1 MASPVSDTP
10 LCRRNSKL
18 ETFLK
23 RTAQRDVYE
32 RVRYY
37 EACVVVSQ
45 ELDKV
50 FMHAVLTDDSIY
62 LTEFHPRTL
71 HRALHFSVI
80 VHIELIN
87 DLPDF
92 LSGKDQEQSL
102 HIRVVHTH
110 AKDVGKH
117 GSRNNGSAL
126 TKPQFVATPCQQD
139 NYEHSC
145 SLEGISR
152 VQQDADGR
160 RSPSWN
166 RDGRDGCKCKRKSKS
181 SVLARMKKGVAGEKE
196 KKIEEEEKKEAELH
210 LYAVML
216 TSQIYVHLQRSWNSY
231 IMRST
236 LMLRTCTVSSSPSS
250 KKHQHKISWE
260 RTCHLF
266 SQLSGELLQ
275 DELSLESLYLLLQEL
290 CTAAHH
296 NPAVKT
302 LFWRSPELYPFLVK
316 TLAKSLQ
323 LSQDRL
329 HTADRLLLSMLVVQ
343 TMSLMFGETEK
354 GPARFKILPSMQ
366 GSVTAAL
373 LLALVCDPELKTHN
387 CNSPSH
393 TELHVLQAEYLDAAS
408 VLLFEVVMFCQKT
421 SRIPNV
427 EHFLTVAWVF
437 QTLKAHPFF
446 LLFMGYQAQRVVLA
460 LSFLSESPLSPFQAV
475 LLYQR
480 CYLLLTCMQ
489 HNTCVN
495 SYIIT
500 ELKEEFRYYVR
511 KSGLEDKLPSHY
523 PISRPAQHLLSQL
536 LSLVLDKP

>member
-1 MASPVSDTP
+1 MASPVSDTCV
-10 LCRRNSKL
+10 CRRNSKL

-23 RTAQRDVYE
+23 RNADRAVHE
-32 RVRYY
+32 RIRYY
-37 EACVVVSQ
+37 EACVVVSE

-50 FMHAVLTDDSIY
+50 FMHVVLTDDSIY
-62 LTEFHPRTL
+62 LTEYQPRTL

-92 LSGKDQEQSL
+92 LSGKVQEQSL

-117 GSRNNGSAL
+117 GSRDTGSSL
-126 TKPQFVATPCQQD
+126 TKPQSVATPCHQD
-139 NYEHSC
+139 NYGHSC

-152 VQQDADGR
+152 VQQGPDWR
-160 RSPSWN
+160 TSPSSN
-166 RDGRDGCKCKRKSKS
+166 RDDGDGCKGKRKSKS
-181 SVLARMKKGVAGEKE
+181 SVLARLKKRAAGERE

-236 LMLRTCTVSSSPSS
+236 LMLRTCTVSSPASS
-250 KKHQHKISWE
+250 RKHKHKLSWE

-275 DELSLESLYLLLQEL
+275 DKLSLESLYLLLQEL

-316 TLAKSLQ
+316 TLAESLQ

-329 HTADRLLLSMLVVQ
+329 HTADRLLLSMVVVQ
-343 TMSLMFGETEK
+343 TISLMFGETEK
-354 GPARFKILPSMQ
+354 GPARFSILTSKQ

-373 LLALVCDPELKTHN
+373 LLALVCDPELKPHS

-408 VLLFEVVMFCQKT
+408 VLLFEVVMFCQET
-421 SRIPNV
+421 SRIPNAG
-427 EHFLTVAWVF
+427 HFLTVAWVF
-437 QTLKAHPFF
+437 QTLKAHPSF

-460 LSFLSESPLSPFQAV
+460 LSYMSESPLSPSQAV

-480 CYLLLTCMQ
+480 CHLLLTCMQ

-495 SYIIT
+495 TYIIT

-511 KSGLEDKLPSHY
+511 QSGLEDKLPPHY

-536 LSLVLDKP
+536 LSLVLGKP

>member
-1 MASPVSDTP
+1 MASPVSDTS
-10 LCRRNSKL
+10 LCRHNSKL

-32 RVRYY
+32 RIRYY
-37 EACVVVSQ
+37 EACVVVSE

-50 FMHAVLTDDSIY
+50 FMHVVLTDDSIY
-62 LTEFHPRTL
+62 LSEFHPRTL
-71 HRALHFSVI
+71 HRTLHFSVI

-110 AKDVGKH
+110 AKDVGKDC
-117 GSRNNGSAL
+117 SRNKGSAL
-126 TKPQFVATPCQQD
+126 TKPQSVATPSQQD
-139 NYEHSC
+139 NYGHSC

-166 RDGRDGCKCKRKSKS
+166 RDGRGGCKGKRKSKS
-181 SVLARMKKGVAGEKE
+181 SVLPRMTKGAAGEKE
-196 KKIEEEEKKEAELH
+196 KKIEEEEKKELH

-216 TSQIYVHLQRSWNSY
+216 TSQIYVQLQRSWNSY

-236 LMLRTCTVSSSPSS
+236 LMLRTCTVSSSTSS
-250 KKHQHKISWE
+250 KKRQHKISWE

-290 CTAAHH
+290 CTSAHH

-316 TLAKSLQ
+316 TLANSLQ

-354 GPARFKILPSMQ
+354 GPAKILTSKQ

-373 LLALVCDPELKTHN
+373 LLALVCDPELKSHN

-393 TELHVLQAEYLDAAS
+393 TDLHVLQAEYLDAAS

-421 SRIPNV
+421 SRIPKV
-427 EHFLTVAWVF
+427 GHFLTVAWVF

-446 LLFMGYQAQRVVLA
+446 
-460 LSFLSESPLSPFQAV
+460 SESPLSPFQAV

-523 PISRPAQHLLSQL
+523 PISRPAQHLFSQL
-536 LSLVLDKP
+536 LSMVLDKP